1 MTKYII
7 SAACLFWLILNPALS
22 QDEPWVVS
30 AADAGIVNPLTIN
43 PKNVAAGKNIYF
55 HSCVAC
61 HGANA
66 DGKGLITSASFLT
79 SEFQGQTDGAIYHK
93 IITGRN
99 TMPSF
104 RSVLKEEEIWSVIN
118 YLRILVNPAAVPPAT
133 DVQIAL
139 TTDDDRRSVTA
150 RVYSPD
156 SVQQPLSEVDVHF
169 YVKRDLGLMQ
179 FGGFSNFTGPE
190 GDVTVNFP
198 ARIIGDQQGNVTII
212 ARVENNLLFNDNEAS
227 VSKSWGVPLKA
238 EDEVF
243 KRRALWGARDRAPV
257 WLLLTVNGIL
267 AAVWGTIVYVIYNM
281 FRIKKAG
288 KVFIK

>member
-1 MTKYII
+1 MLKYII
-7 SAACLFWLILNPALS
+7 SSACLFWSILNPAFS
-22 QDEPWVVS
+22 QNEPWVVS
-30 AADAGIVNPLTIN
+30 AADAGSVNPLTIN
-43 PKNVAAGKNIYF
+43 PKNIAAGKNIYF

-66 DGKGLITSASFLT
+66 DGKGLIASASFLT
-79 SEFQGQTDGAIYHK
+79 SEFQGQTDGTIYHK

-99 TMPSF
+99 AMPSF
-104 RSVLKEEEIWSVIN
+104 RSVLKDEEIWSVIN
-118 YLRILVNPAAVPPAT
+118 YLRILVNPSAVPPAT
-133 DVQIAL
+133 DVQIEI
-139 TTDDDRRSVTA
+139 TTNDDRRSVTA
-150 RVYSPD
+150 HVYAPG
-156 SVQQPLSEVDVHF
+156 SVQHPVSEVDVHF
-169 YVKRDLGLMQ
+169 YVRRDLGLMQ
-179 FGGFSNFTGPE
+179 FGSFSNFTGPG

-198 ARIIGDQQGNVTII
+198 GRIIGDQQGNVTII

-227 VSKSWGVPLKA
+227 VSKNWGIPLKA
-238 EDEVF
+238 EDEIF

-267 AAVWGTIVYVIYNM
+267 AAVWGTIVYVIYSM